1 MDKKTARALS
11 DLTTNFY
18 EQVHDSF
25 DATRQAPWQGWDEV
39 VRVARGCGLPAEGRL
54 RVLDLACGN
63 LRFERYL
70 RDLGYKVEAR
80 AYDNCDELV
89 GAGEGV
95 GSDVAFHH
103 VDLAGALFEGG
114 LGEVLDAP
122 ACDMAVCFGF
132 MHHVPLES
140 QRCQLL
146 SALADAVRPGGVVA
160 VSFWQFARSARLM
173 AKAVSVES
181 GDTGDYL
188 LGWQGRSDVRR
199 YCHSFE
205 EAEIDELVGACGS
218 QVMELARFSADGKT
232 GDMNRYLILRRN

>member
-39 VRVARGCGLPAEGRL
+39 MRVARGCGLPAHGRL

-70 RDLGYKVEAR
+70 LGLGYEVEAY

-89 GAGEGV
+89 GAQDGAGL
-95 GSDVAFHH
+95 DLAFHH
-103 VDLAGALFEGG
+103 VDLAGALFDEA
-114 LGEVLDAP
+114 LDRALNAP
-122 ACDMAVCFGF
+122 PCDMAVCFGF
-132 MHHVPLES
+132 MHHVPVASLRGE
-140 QRCQLL
+140 
-146 SALADAVRPGGVVA
+146 ALQALVDAVRPGGMVA

-173 AKAVSVES
+173 AKAQPVEG
-181 GDTGDYL
+181 GDAGDYL
-188 LGWQGRSDVRR
+188 LGWQNRDDVWR
-199 YCHSFE
+199 YCHSCT
-205 EAEIDELVGACGS
+205 EAEIDELVRQCG
-218 QVMELARFSADGKT
+218 VEATEVARFSADGKT
-232 GDMNRYLILRRN
+232 KDLNRYLILRRN

>member
-39 VRVARGCGLPAEGRL
+39 MQVACRCGLPAHGRL

-70 RDLGYKVEAR
+70 RSLDYEVEAH

-95 GSDVAFHH
+95 GGDVAFHH

-114 LGEVLDAP
+114 LGEVLDVP

-132 MHHVPLES
+132 MHHLPMGGLRS
-140 QRCQLL
+140 QVL
-146 SALADAVRPGGVVA
+146 SALADAVRAGGVVA

-173 AKAVSVES
+173 AKAVPVEG
-181 GDTGDYL
+181 GDAGDYL